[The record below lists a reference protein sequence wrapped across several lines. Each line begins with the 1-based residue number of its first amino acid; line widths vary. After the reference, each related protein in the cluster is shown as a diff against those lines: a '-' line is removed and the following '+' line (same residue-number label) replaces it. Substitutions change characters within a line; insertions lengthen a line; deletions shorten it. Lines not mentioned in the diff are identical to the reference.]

1 MMGLNRFPLALVLA
15 PSREF
20 WNFLDNTQDNLT
32 AEPISKLIQL
42 PATEAPQAERLLE
55 SGKRHTALPHRGPGL
70 APPPPPSPG
79 WGGAGRG
86 RDTALPSTFTRVYS
100 TFQMAIFPS
109 PLPDPLS
116 TYLSSAEHR
125 VFTVSTWATSSFST
139 VFLSASIT

>member
-1 MMGLNRFPLALVLA
+1 MGLNRFPPALVPA

-20 WNFLDNTQDNLT
+20 WNFLDNTQGNLT

-42 PATEAPQAERLLE
+42 PAGEAPQAGCWNQERGTPP
-55 SGKRHTALPHRGPGL
+55 SPTGDQTGS
-70 APPPPPSPG
+70 PPPPS
-79 WGGAGRG
+79 WGGRRQG
-86 RDTALPSTFTRVYS
+86 RDTALLSTSTHVYS